1 MWNVNVEWLL
11 TAHLR
16 KSAARGGEGKEPQR
30 SLSHQVLFRSIG
42 EGRIDY
48 SKLREDLVRAVTRL
62 CPAWLSSQRDDL
74 VQAAVMRVMQ
84 IVEQQG
90 GGEGVRS
97 FTLPYLYKVAHSALV
112 DEIRRVR
119 RRRESDLDEAEAAP
133 AAITDHDP
141 ERIAASREIGRGIQD
156 CLSQMTRER
165 RLAVTLHL
173 QGHSVPDAA
182 RVLDWPAKRT
192 ENLVYRG
199 LAALR
204 TCLKKKGM
212 GS

>member
-1 MWNVNVEWLL
+1 VSSVFSSFV
-11 TAHLR
+11 A
-16 KSAARGGEGKEPQR
+16 
-30 SLSHQVLFRSIG
+30 IG
-42 EGRIDY
+42 EDRIDY
-48 SKLREDLVRAVTRL
+48 AKLREDLARAVARL

-84 IVEQQG
+84 IVERRPSE
-90 GGEGVRS
+90 GEDDRALA
-97 FTLPYLYKVAHSALV
+97 TPYLYKVAHSALV
-112 DEIRRVR
+112 DEIRRFR

-133 AAITDHDP
+133 AAITHHDP
-141 ERIAASREIGRGIQD
+141 ERIAASREIGRGILD
-156 CLSQMTRER
+156 CLSHMTRDR

-182 RVLDWPAKRT
+182 RVLEWPAKRT

-204 TCLKKKGM
+204 ACLKKKGI